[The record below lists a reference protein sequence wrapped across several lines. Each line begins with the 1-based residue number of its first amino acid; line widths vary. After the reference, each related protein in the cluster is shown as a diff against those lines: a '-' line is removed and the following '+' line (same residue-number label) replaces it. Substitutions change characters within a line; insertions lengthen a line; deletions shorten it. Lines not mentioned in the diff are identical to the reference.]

1 MMIDFLVTQKILQ
14 SLTLHFEYVVATIE
28 ESKDLNDMSIVELQ
42 GSLVAN
48 EHRLNLKMFVV
59 ANKDAL

>member
-1 MMIDFLVTQKILQ
+1 M
-14 SLTLHFEYVVATIE
+14 VATIE
-28 ESKDLNDMSIVELQ
+28 ESKDLNEMSIVELQ